1 MIVTH
6 SDFHSNQFS
15 GLRHTPS
22 RKSPLLWVIFVM
34 PRVTPLYYHYSNEPS
49 ICDAFDNTHVQYIN
63 DTLHIIWSVFKTPI
77 YTLYQICKICV
88 SFAVQYIYIL
98 QTFGMS
104 VEMKLSTEMC
114 AVGSQRIRLNDT
126 VPMSALNECWSKC
139 LTNFLESTYIFS
151 GYFDTSVGVKLST
164 KICVVG
170 SQRNHLNETAQMSTY
185 NKC

>member
-1 MIVTH
+1 MVQFDLFIEFDKHVYFSTLLCGGYSEDPSQWDETDPMSTQGHVTGDVLLILLNH
-6 SDFHSNQFS
+6 Q
-15 GLRHTPS
+15 P
-22 RKSPLLWVIFVM
+22 KYVLWVVSGTIPIRRFQWV
-34 PRVTPLYYHYSNEPS
+34 S
-49 ICDAFDNTHVQYIN
+49 
-63 DTLHIIWSVFKTPI
+63 KTNVKANVWPFLGI
-77 YTLYQICKICV
+77 GI
-88 SFAVQYIYIL
+88 YIYIL

-104 VEMKLSTEMC
+104 VEMKLSTKMC